1 MFTKIQLKQ
10 IEETADKLDFSFKYT
25 KEDNY
30 FCFEIYSPQGQ
41 DFVTELNASNISEL
55 KEELCIK
62 WSNYNPDEEAILWYG
77 VGKGEPKSLSS
88 LLKDMKWCKRI
99 LGMLKK
105 EINKIK

>member
-41 DFVTELNASNISEL
+41 DFVTEINANNITEL
-55 KEELCIK
+55 KEELHIY

-105 EINKIK
+105 EINNIK